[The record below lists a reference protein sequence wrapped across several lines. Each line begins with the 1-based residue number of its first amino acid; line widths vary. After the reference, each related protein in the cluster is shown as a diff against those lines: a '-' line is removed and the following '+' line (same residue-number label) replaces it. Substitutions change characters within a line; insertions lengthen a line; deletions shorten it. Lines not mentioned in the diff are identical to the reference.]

1 MAKKIGKVRIYGEIY
16 SYGINSAGA
25 FIERF
30 DEACK
35 GTNEVDVYL
44 HTQGGDVMEG
54 TLIYNHIK
62 GCGLPVNVYI
72 VGVCCSMGTVIM
84 MAAARVYMCENSY
97 LMVHAP
103 QGGCFGT
110 AGMMEKA
117 AKGLRGMERNFK
129 KIYATKTGKNEKE
142 IEELLVGDNWFT
154 AQEAADAKLIDGIV
168 APIATDVTQISA
180 KELKTQTP
188 TALYNRFS
196 ASACLGAVET
206 EGNGI
211 LDNNSNNRKNESE
224 MDKVGVISK
233 FALTGVT
240 AQSSD
245 ADVEK
250 AIQDKLD
257 TETRRADAA
266 EQANRDAEKKRIE
279 DTVDAAVNEK
289 KITAE
294 QKALYVGIGEKS
306 GLNALV
312 AVLGGMKVTP
322 SLVDATR
329 GGGTLA
335 SLGGTSGARA
345 SWSWDKWEA
354 EDSKGLEAKAASDY
368 EAFNALYKVKFGVNA
383 PK

>member
-16 SYGINSAGA
+16 PYGINSAGA

-35 GTNEVDVYL
+35 GANEVDVYL
-44 HTQGGDVMEG
+44 HTQGGDVLEG
-54 TLIYNHIK
+54 TLMYNHIK

-84 MAAARVYMCENSY
+84 MAAKRVYMCENSY

-117 AKGLRGMERNFK
+117 AKGLRGMEKNFK

-142 IEELLVGDNWFT
+142 MEELLVGDNWFT
-154 AQEAADAKLIDGIV
+154 AQEAVDAKLIDGIV
-168 APIATDVTQISA
+168 APIATNVTQVSTE
-180 KELKTQTP
+180 ELKTQTP

-196 ASACLGAVET
+196 ACLTT
-206 EGNGI
+206 EDAQEEKNGF
-211 LDNNSNNRKNESE
+211 NSNNHKTENE
-224 MDKVGVISK
+224 MDKEGLIRK
-233 FALTGVT
+233 FSLSGVT

-245 ADVEK
+245 VDVEK
-250 AIQDKLD
+250 AIQEKLD
-257 TETRRADAA
+257 AETRRADAA

-279 DTVDAAVNEK
+279 DTVAAAVNEK

-294 QKALYVGIGEKS
+294 QTALYVGIGQAS
-306 GLNALV
+306 GLSTLV
-312 AVLGGMKVTP
+312 AVLGGMKTTP
-322 SLVDATR
+322 SLVQATR
-329 GGGTLA
+329 GGAAAQVGA
-335 SLGGTSGARA
+335 DNGARA
-345 SWSWDKWEA
+345 SWSWEQWQKEA
-354 EDSKGLEAKAASDY
+354 PRELEAMAKS
-368 EAFNALYKVKFGVNA
+368 EPEKFEALYKATFQ
-383 PK
+383 

>member
-16 SYGINSAGA
+16 PYGINSAGA

-35 GTNEVDVYL
+35 GANEVDVYL
-44 HTQGGDVMEG
+44 HTQGGDVLEG
-54 TLIYNHIK
+54 TLMYNHIK

-84 MAAARVYMCENSY
+84 MAAKRVYMCENSY

-117 AKGLRGMERNFK
+117 AKGLRGMEKNFK

-168 APIATDVTQISA
+168 APIATGVTQVSTE
-180 KELKTQTP
+180 ELKTQTP

-196 ASACLGAVET
+196 ACLTT
-206 EGNGI
+206 EGTQEE
-211 LDNNSNNRKNESE
+211 NSNNHKKKNE
-224 MDKVGVISK
+224 MDKEGLIRK
-233 FALTGVT
+233 FSLMGVT

-245 ADVEK
+245 MDVEK
-250 AIQDKLD
+250 AIQEKLD
-257 TETRRADAA
+257 AETRRADAA
-266 EQANRDAEKKRIE
+266 EQANKDAEKKRIE
-279 DTVDAAVNEK
+279 DTVAAAVNEK

-294 QKALYVGIGEKS
+294 QTALYVGIGQSS
-306 GLNALV
+306 GLSTLV
-312 AVLGGMKVTP
+312 AVLGGMKTTP
-322 SLVDATR
+322 SLVQAIR
-329 GGGTLA
+329 GGSSVSQMSDNA
-335 SLGGTSGARA
+335 IRA

-354 EDSKGLEAKAASDY
+354 EDAKGLEALATVDY
-368 EAFNALYKVKFGVNA
+368 EAFNALYNAKFGVNA

>member
-16 SYGINSAGA
+16 PYGINSAGA

-35 GTNEVDVYL
+35 GANEVNVFL
-44 HTQGGDVMEG
+44 HTQGGDVLEG
-54 TLIYNHIK
+54 TLMYNHIK

-84 MAAARVYMCENSY
+84 MAAKRVYMCENSY

-117 AKGLRGMERNFK
+117 AKGLRGMEKNFK

-154 AQEAADAKLIDGIV
+154 AQEAVDAKLIDGIV
-168 APIATDVTQISA
+168 TPIATNVTQVSTE
-180 KELKTQTP
+180 ELKTQTP

-196 ASACLGAVET
+196 ACLTT
-206 EGNGI
+206 EGTEDG
-211 LDNNSNNRKNESE
+211 LNSNNHKKENE
-224 MDKVGVISK
+224 MDKEGLIRK
-233 FALTGVT
+233 FSLTGVT

-257 TETRRADAA
+257 AETRRADAA
-266 EQANRDAEKKRIE
+266 EQANEDAQKKRIA
-279 DTVDAAVNEK
+279 DTVEAAVNEK

-294 QKALYVGIGEKS
+294 QRALYVGIGEKS

-312 AVLGGMKVTP
+312 AVLGGLKVTP
-322 SLVDATR
+322 SLVQATR
-329 GGGTLA
+329 GGSSA
-335 SLGGTSGARA
+335 SQLSDNAIRA
-345 SWSWDKWEA
+345 SWSWEQWQKEA
-354 EDSKGLEAKAASDY
+354 PRELEAMAKS
-368 EAFNALYKVKFGVNA
+368 EPEKFEALYKATFQ
-383 PK
+383 

>member
-16 SYGINSAGA
+16 PYGINSAGA

-35 GTNEVDVYL
+35 GANEVDVYL
-44 HTQGGDVMEG
+44 HTQGGDVSEG
-54 TLIYNHIK
+54 TLMYNHIK

-84 MAAARVYMCENSY
+84 MAAKRVYMCENSY

-117 AKGLRGMERNFK
+117 AKGLRGMEKNFK

-154 AQEAADAKLIDGIV
+154 AQEAVDAKLIDGIV
-168 APIATDVTQISA
+168 APIATNVTQVSTE
-180 KELKTQTP
+180 ELKTQTP

-196 ASACLGAVET
+196 ACLTT
-206 EGNGI
+206 E
-211 LDNNSNNRKNESE
+211 DTEEHRVFNSNNHKTEHE
-224 MDKVGVISK
+224 MDKEGLIRK
-233 FALTGVT
+233 FSLTGVT

-245 ADVEK
+245 VDVEK
-250 AIQDKLD
+250 AIQEKLD
-257 TETRRADAA
+257 AETRRADAA
-266 EQANRDAEKKRIE
+266 EQANKDAEKKRIE
-279 DTVDAAVNEK
+279 DTVAAAVNEK

-294 QKALYVGIGEKS
+294 QTALYVGIGQAS
-306 GLNALV
+306 GLSTLV
-312 AVLGGMKVTP
+312 AVLGGMKTTP
-322 SLVDATR
+322 SLVLATR
-329 GGGTLA
+329 GGAAAQVGA
-335 SLGGTSGARA
+335 YNGARA
-345 SWSWDKWEA
+345 SWSWEQWQKEA
-354 EDSKGLEAKAASDY
+354 PRELEAMAKS
-368 EAFNALYKVKFGVNA
+368 EPEKFEALYKATFQ
-383 PK
+383 